1 MTNSALP
8 EKNNKKK
15 MNSKEPGKL
24 IPPDD
29 KKVTVEDQ
37 KEMKEKTDHENK
49 SLRYKSLV
57 IDSTKYRTLY
67 NSKFINRK
75 KWINPDHNKIISHIP
90 GTIVKVFVTEDQ
102 QVQEGDSI
110 LILEAMKM
118 KNRLVFHKSG
128 RVKTVRVS
136 EGQKVPKH
144 YVMVELE

>member
-8 EKNNKKK
+8 DKNNKKK
-15 MNSKEPGKL
+15 MDSKEPEKI
-24 IPPDD
+24 IPTDY

-37 KEMKEKTDHENK
+37 REIEEKTDRENK
-49 SLRYKSLV
+49 NLRYRSLV

-67 NSKFINRK
+67 NSKFTNRE
-75 KWINPDHNKIISHIP
+75 KWINPDHNKILSHIP
-90 GTIVKVFVTEDQ
+90 GTIVKVFVTEGQ

-128 RVKTVRVS
+128 SVKTIRVS

>member
-15 MNSKEPGKL
+15 IDSKEPEKI
-24 IPPDD
+24 IPADD

-37 KEMKEKTDHENK
+37 REMKEKTDREDKN
-49 SLRYKSLV
+49 LRYRSLV

-75 KWINPDHNKIISHIP
+75 KWINPDHNKILSHIP
-90 GTIVKVFVTEDQ
+90 GTIIKVFVTKGQ

-110 LILEAMKM
+110 LVLEAMKM

-128 RVKTVRVS
+128 RVKAVRVS